1 MDVMDSFNQALTGF
15 GYVVPRIGAAFI
27 VLPLMTSDIVP
38 ALVRNVL
45 IAAIALNVF
54 PIVATTIDTN
64 AISAISLPGLITKEI
79 FIGVLIGFTFGM
91 MFWAIEMAGQI
102 IDTKIGS
109 TTAQIVD
116 PLQGHQT
123 SLTGSMLGRF
133 AAWLFVATGGLLIFM
148 DVLLTS
154 YTVWPVAQMLPP
166 LKLTGSEF
174 VIARSREL
182 LVLACLLAAPALVLM
197 TLIDLGLGLMN
208 RFAQQL
214 NVFQLSMPI
223 KAAIS
228 IWVILLMLGTVADYT
243 LEHLNSLRSLLKDLS
258 QTI

>member
-1 MDVMDSFNQALTGF
+1 MEAMEWMNQAISGF
-15 GYVVPRIGAAFI
+15 AYVLPRIGAAFV
-27 VLPLMTSDIVP
+27 VLPLLTSDTVP

-45 IAAIALNVF
+45 IASIALNV
-54 PIVATTIDTN
+54 VALVAPTIDTG
-64 AISAISLPGLITKEI
+64 AISVARIPVLVIKEI
-79 FIGVLIGFTFGM
+79 FIGVLIGFTFGL

-116 PLQGHQT
+116 PIQGHQT
-123 SLTGSMLGRF
+123 SLTGSALSRF
-133 AAWLFVATGGLLIFM
+133 ASWLFVASGGLLIFM

-154 YTVWPVAQMLPP
+154 FSVWPVAEMLPP
-166 LKLTGSEF
+166 LKVSGSEF
-174 VIARSREL
+174 IISRSKEL
-182 LVLACLLAAPALVLM
+182 LVLALMLAAPALVLM

-228 IWVILLMLGTVADYT
+228 VWVIFLMLATVADYT
-243 LEHLNSLRSLLKDLS
+243 VEHLNNLRSLLKDLT
-258 QTI
+258 QTL

>member
-1 MDVMDSFNQALTGF
+1 MDILDSLNQAIAGF
-15 GYVVPRIGAAFI
+15 GYVIPRIGAAFI
-27 VLPLMTSDIVP
+27 VLPLMTSEVVP

-54 PIVATTIDTN
+54 AVIAPTIDTR
-64 AISAISLPGLITKEI
+64 AISAAAIPAMLVKEI
-79 FIGVLIGFTFGM
+79 FIGVLIGFTFGL

-116 PLQGHQT
+116 PIQGHQT
-123 SLTGSMLGRF
+123 SLTGAMLGRF
-133 AAWLFVATGGLLIFM
+133 SAWLFVASGGLLIFM

-154 YTVWPVAQMLPP
+154 YAVWPVAQALPP
-166 LKLTGSEF
+166 LKVSGSEF

-182 LVLACLLAAPALVLM
+182 LILALLLSAPALVLM
-197 TLIDLGLGLMN
+197 TLIDLGAGLMN

-228 IWVILLMLGTVADYT
+228 IWVILLMLATVAEFT
-243 LEHLNSLRSLLKDLS
+243 LDHLNSLRPLLKELARAL
-258 QTI
+258 

>member
-1 MDVMDSFNQALTGF
+1 MDVLDTFNQALTGF

-38 ALVRNVL
+38 SMIRNVL

-54 PIVATTIDTN
+54 PIVSATIDTK
-64 AISAISLPGLITKEI
+64 AISVISLPGIITKEI

-102 IDTKIGS
+102 VDTKIGS

-133 AAWLFVATGGLLIFM
+133 AGWLFVASGGLLIFL

-166 LKLTGSEF
+166 LKIEGSEF
-174 VIARSREL
+174 IIGRSKEL
-182 LVLACLLAAPALVLM
+182 LVLALLLAAPALVLM

-228 IWVILLMLGTVADYT
+228 IWVILLMLATVADYV
-243 LEHLNSLRSLLKDLS
+243 LHHLNSLRPLLKELT
-258 QTI
+258 QAL